1 MQEALEFGRY
11 SEAADVFSFG
21 VLLWEL
27 YHSQTSYKKT
37 KPGFYIRPHI
47 FPKFDE
53 GASLPYAAL
62 TVACLHGDPNVR
74 CASMIS
80 IYNALC
86 CFGAAFCEALRLLV
100 STVAIPS
107 STVA

>member
-11 SEAADVFSFG
+11 TEAADVFSFG

-27 YHSQTSYKKT
+27 YHSQTPYKKT
-37 KPGFYIRPHI
+37 QPGFYIRPHI

-62 TVACLHGDPNVR
+62 TVACLHGDPNLR
-74 CASMIS
+74 CASMLLIH
-80 IYNALC
+80 LGLQ
-86 CFGAAFCEALRLLV
+86 FFC
-100 STVAIPS
+100 VAHC
-107 STVA
+107 